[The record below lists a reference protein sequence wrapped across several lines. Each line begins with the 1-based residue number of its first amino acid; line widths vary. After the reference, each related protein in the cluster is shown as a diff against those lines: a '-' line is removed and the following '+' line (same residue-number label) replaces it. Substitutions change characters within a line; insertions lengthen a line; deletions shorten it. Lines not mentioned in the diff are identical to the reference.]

1 MLRGEQVVLRPIQ
14 RDDLKRLYELQQNV
28 DLVVL
33 AFGAWFPFPLA
44 RMEERFDKNVAEEQT
59 WFAIEVEGV
68 VIGTTGLKDIERRD
82 GTASVGIS
90 ITDPAYLGEGHGR
103 DALKAL
109 LDWGFR
115 GQNFRRIWLDTLA
128 TNERAIRSYRAC
140 GFVEEGRLRKHFY
153 FDGAYVDAVVMGI
166 LRSEWEARRL
176 PESNAKTHPG

>member
-33 AFGAWFPFPLA
+33 GSGAWFPFPLA
-44 RMEERFDKNVAEEQT
+44 RMEERFDKHVAEEQT

-68 VIGTTGLKDIERRD
+68 VIGTTGLQDIERRD

-90 ITDPAYLGEGHGR
+90 ITDPAYLGKGFGR
-103 DALKAL
+103 DALMVL
-109 LDWGFR
+109 LEWGFR

-140 GFVEEGRLRKHFY
+140 GFVEEGHLREHFY
-153 FDGAYVDAVVMGI
+153 FDGAYVDSVVMGI
-166 LRSEWEARRL
+166 LRSEWEAQR
-176 PESNAKTHPG
+176 AQ